1 MQIFSKLYPELVEK
15 NTIKYPIEDA
25 LISKTPELHG
35 GLPPPKPKPYKVLID
50 ADSFEKILYVWE
62 FCNNFVEYTKTPSFK
77 IEDLRVAMTFSIKD
91 QE

>member
-35 GLPPPKPKPYKVLID
+35 GLPSPKPKPYRVLID
-50 ADSFEKILYVWE
+50 ADAFEKILYIWE
-62 FCNNFVEYTKTPSFK
+62 FCNNFVEFTKAPAFK
-77 IEDLRVAMTFSIKD
+77 IEELRVALSFTED
-91 QE
+91 D